1 MHLYHICLI
10 ISSSA
15 LFPISFSLPSAA
27 LPVVNDE
34 CVEEEDMSLDSDDG
48 EPNTASDPSEKKP
61 AVEKGKPPQPPPPE
75 TEEFRPPLPDQQA
88 TPERTPTLSDYSAL
102 KTAISQFKATNQM
115 GISSSDIGSLS
126 PGGFPVNP
134 HQSFLCP
141 SWSSYTG
148 SSSYAA
154 SPAYPASPCS
164 STQEQEYRA
173 PVPAPATAPASTTVP
188 TPPAMTTTGP
198 LANLASLPLE
208 VKPPPPPH
216 LMMLGHTYG
225 LDTGGAGAAGNSPLA
240 PSLPYADHNDSA
252 QPGFMAGIPKT
263 ASGTPSQHDRTLSG
277 PGEGQWGTAGT
288 GTCQTASSQ
297 GVVSSGPVD
306 PSGLPM
312 TGETLGGST
321 PGSQG
326 GRTPVN
332 CANNLGG
339 PVGLPTVATRGGSVV
354 RPKLPPHLMCG
365 VGYGSI
371 PGQMDHGP
379 MRGGMGPGSLGSYR
393 GRGAPPVGLW
403 PRPGRGHDR
412 GDGTGG
418 GPCSWG
424 YPAGRGGA
432 QDYYSD
438 YTYTHNYAPE

>member
-1 MHLYHICLI
+1 
-10 ISSSA
+10 
-15 LFPISFSLPSAA
+15 
-27 LPVVNDE
+27 
-34 CVEEEDMSLDSDDG
+34 MSLDSDDG
-48 EPNTASDPSEKKP
+48 EPSTISDPTEQNQ
-61 AVEKGKPPQPPPPE
+61 AVEKGKPPPPPE
-75 TEEFRPPLPDQQA
+75 MEEFRPPLPDQT

-115 GISSSDIGSLS
+115 GIGSSEIGSLS

-141 SWSSYTG
+141 SASWSSYTG

-164 STQEQEYRA
+164 STQEQEYR
-173 PVPAPATAPASTTVP
+173 PQATGTAAVP
-188 TPPAMTTTGP
+188 TPPLMPTAGP

-225 LDTGGAGAAGNSPLA
+225 SDTGGAGATGNSPLTT
-240 PSLPYADHNDSA
+240 SLPYTDHSDSA
-252 QPGFMAGIPKT
+252 QPGYMAGIPKN
-263 ASGTPSQHDRTLSG
+263 ACGTPTQHDRTLSG
-277 PGEGQWGTAGT
+277 PGEGVWGTAGT
-288 GTCQTASSQ
+288 STCETASSQ
-297 GVVSSGPVD
+297 GVVTSGSVD
-306 PSGLPM
+306 PCGLPK
-312 TGETLGGST
+312 TGETIGGNT

-326 GRTPVN
+326 CRTQVG
-332 CANNLGG
+332 CTDNLGAS
-339 PVGLPTVATRGGSVV
+339 VGISTVATRGGSVV
-354 RPKLPPHLMCG
+354 RPKQPPHQVCG
-365 VGYGSI
+365 MGYSSIGGI

-393 GRGAPPVGLW
+393 GRGVPPVGLW

-412 GDGTGG
+412 GGGTGG

-424 YPAGRGGA
+424 YPTGRGGA

-438 YTYTHNYAPE
+438 YTYSHNYAPE

>member
-1 MHLYHICLI
+1 M
-10 ISSSA
+10 
-15 LFPISFSLPSAA
+15 PSPA

-48 EPNTASDPSEKKP
+48 EPPTISDPSEQNQNVK
-61 AVEKGKPPQPPPPE
+61 EGKPPQPPPPK
-75 TEEFRPPLPDQQA
+75 TEEFRPPLPDHQA

-115 GISSSDIGSLS
+115 GIGASDIGSLS

-141 SWSSYTG
+141 SAPWSSYTG

-164 STQEQEYRA
+164 STHEQEYR
-173 PVPAPATAPASTTVP
+173 PPTTASATVP
-188 TPPAMTTTGP
+188 TAPVMATPGP

-225 LDTGGAGAAGNSPLA
+225 SDTGGAGVAGNSPLTT
-240 PSLPYADHNDSA
+240 SLPYTDHNDSA
-252 QPGFMAGIPKT
+252 QPGYKAGIPKNV
-263 ASGTPSQHDRTLSG
+263 SGTPMQQERTFSG
-277 PGEGQWGTAGT
+277 PGEGVWGTAGT
-288 GTCQTASSQ
+288 TNCETASCQ
-297 GVVSSGPVD
+297 GVVTSGPVD
-306 PSGLPM
+306 PSGLPT

-326 GRTPVN
+326 GRTQVD
-332 CANNLGG
+332 CTDNLGAT
-339 PVGLPTVATRGGSVV
+339 VGIPTVATRGGSVV
-354 RPKLPPHLMCG
+354 RPKLPPHPMSG
-365 VGYGSI
+365 VGYCSIGGI
-371 PGQMDHGP
+371 PGQMNHGP
-379 MRGGMGPGSLGSYR
+379 MRGGMGPGSLGNYR
-393 GRGAPPVGLW
+393 GRGVPPVGLW

-412 GDGTGG
+412 GGGTGS

-424 YPAGRGGA
+424 YPGGRGRA
-432 QDYYSD
+432 HDYYSD
-438 YTYTHNYAPE
+438 YTYSHNYAPE

>member
-1 MHLYHICLI
+1 
-10 ISSSA
+10 
-15 LFPISFSLPSAA
+15 
-27 LPVVNDE
+27 
-34 CVEEEDMSLDSDDG
+34 MSLDSDDG
-48 EPNTASDPSEKKP
+48 EPTTISDPSEQNQ

-115 GISSSDIGSLS
+115 GIGSSDIGSLS

-141 SWSSYTG
+141 SASWSSYTG

-164 STQEQEYRA
+164 STQEQEYRP
-173 PVPAPATAPASTTVP
+173 PVPATASSTVP
-188 TPPAMTTTGP
+188 TPPVMATAGP

-216 LMMLGHTYG
+216 LMRLGHTYG
-225 LDTGGAGAAGNSPLA
+225 SDTGGAGAAGNSPLTT
-240 PSLPYADHNDSA
+240 SLPFTDHNDSA
-252 QPGFMAGIPKT
+252 QPGYMAGISKN
-263 ASGTPSQHDRTLSG
+263 ASGTPTQHDRTLCG
-277 PGEGQWGTAGT
+277 PGEGLWGTAGAS
-288 GTCQTASSQ
+288 TCQTASSQ
-297 GVVSSGPVD
+297 GMVTSGPVD
-306 PSGLPM
+306 PSGLPK
-312 TGETLGGST
+312 TGETLAGSI

-332 CANNLGG
+332 CVNNIGAS
-339 PVGLPTVATRGGSVV
+339 VGIPTVATRGGSIV
-354 RPKLPPHLMCG
+354 RPKLPPHPMCG
-365 VGYGSI
+365 VGYSSIGGI

-393 GRGAPPVGLW
+393 GRGVLPVGLW
-403 PRPGRGHDR
+403 SRPGRGHDR

-418 GPCSWG
+418 GPYPWG
-424 YPAGRGGA
+424 YPAGRGGV

-438 YTYTHNYAPE
+438 YTYTHNYAPQ